1 MTGTLLAVL
10 SITAIPCVLY
20 ILARFMLVIGR
31 GVLYVSYTSLLLLT
45 VYIMF
50 VSMSMKIKGLTEM
63 VVSLPFEHPNLLKF
77 VVAFIVLPTI
87 GLFIGFI
94 YEKYVMAPKEVRQVQ
109 QQDRSEPARL
119 RRSERIRAMGMAN
132 PGRF

>member
-1 MTGTLLAVL
+1 
-10 SITAIPCVLY
+10 
-20 ILARFMLVIGR
+20 MLVIGR
-31 GVLYVSYTSLLLLT
+31 GVFYVSYTSLLLLT